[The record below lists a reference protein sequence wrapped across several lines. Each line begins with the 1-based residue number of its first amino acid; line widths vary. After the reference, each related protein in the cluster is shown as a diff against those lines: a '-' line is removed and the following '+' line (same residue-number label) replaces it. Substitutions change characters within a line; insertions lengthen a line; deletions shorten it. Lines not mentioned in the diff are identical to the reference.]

1 MSPHRLADSP
11 VESWI
16 WIPIALTAALV
27 QTVRT
32 ALQKQLTSGMG
43 TQAVTLVRFLFGLPF
58 AAAYLATLMF
68 IHGYRLPQLNA
79 TFLASCI
86 AAAAAQIMAT
96 ALLIHLFSM
105 RNFAVGTSYSRT
117 EAFLTGLIG
126 AAFFSEIIDT
136 AGWVA
141 IGISV
146 IGVVVMTI
154 AGRRVTGHSLVHFFT
169 DRSMAIGLASGCGFA
184 LASLCIRRASLSL
197 GHPDWMFAAAITLVA
212 IILIQTATLG
222 SYVAVRQPGQYGAIL
237 RNWRAC
243 VLVGLT
249 SMLGSAGWFTAMT
262 IERAAYVKAV
272 GQIEFVFTLLASVYV
287 FRERSSAL
295 ELAGM
300 VMVVAGIVV
309 LLVYG

>member
-1 MSPHRLADSP
+1 M
-11 VESWI
+11 ESWI
-16 WIPIALTAALV
+16 WIPIALLAALV
-27 QTVRT
+27 QAVRT
-32 ALQKQLTSGMG
+32 AMQKHLTAGMG
-43 TQAVTLVRFLFGLPF
+43 VQAVTLVRFLFGLPF
-58 AAAYLATLMF
+58 AAAYLAALMAVND
-68 IHGYRLPQLNA
+68 YELPDLNPVFV
-79 TFLASCI
+79 TSCL
-86 AAAAAQIMAT
+86 AAAAAQVMAT
-96 ALLIHLFSM
+96 ALLIHLFSL

-126 AAFFSEIIDT
+126 AAFFAEVIGA

-146 IGVVVMTI
+146 AGVLVMTVGGWRL
-154 AGRRVTGHSLVHFFT
+154 ASPSLMTFFT
-169 DRSMAIGLASGCGFA
+169 DRSMAIGLASGGGFA
-184 LASLCIRRASLSL
+184 VASLFIRRASLSL
-197 GHPDWMFAAAITLVA
+197 GHPDWLFTAAVTLVA
-212 IILIQTATLG
+212 IILIQTVTLG
-222 SYVAVRQPGQYGAIL
+222 SYVALRQAGQFAAIL
-237 RNWRAC
+237 RHWRPC

-287 FRERSSAL
+287 FHERSTRL

-300 VMVVAGIVV
+300 TMVVTGIVV

>member
-1 MSPHRLADSP
+1 M
-11 VESWI
+11 ESWI
-16 WIPIALTAALV
+16 WIPITLLAALV
-27 QTVRT
+27 QAIRT
-32 ALQKQLTSGMG
+32 AMQKQLTAGMG
-43 TQAVTLVRFLFGLPF
+43 IEAVTLVRFLFGLPF
-58 AAAYLATLMF
+58 AAAYLVALMV
-68 IHGYRLPQLNA
+68 INGYPLPELNL
-79 TFLASCI
+79 TFLGSCT
-86 AAAAAQIMAT
+86 AAAAAQIVAT
-96 ALLIHLFSM
+96 ALLIQLFSM

-126 AAFFSEIIDT
+126 AAFFAEIIDP

-154 AGRRVTGHSLVHFFT
+154 AGRRVAGHSLMLFFT

-184 LASLCIRRASLSL
+184 LASLFIRRASLSL
-197 GHPDWMFAAAITLVA
+197 GHPDWLFSAAVTLVA
-212 IILIQTATLG
+212 IILLQTVTLG
-222 SYVAVRQPGQYGAIL
+222 SYVALRQPGQYGAIL
-237 RNWRAC
+237 RHWRAC

-272 GQIEFVFTLLASVYV
+272 GQIEFAFTLLASVYV
-287 FRERSSAL
+287 FHERSSKL

-300 VMVVAGIVV
+300 LMVVIGIVV

>member
-1 MSPHRLADSP
+1 

-16 WIPIALTAALV
+16 WIPITLVAALV
-27 QTVRT
+27 QAVRT
-32 ALQKQLTSGMG
+32 AMQKHLTGGMG
-43 TQAVTLVRFLFGLPF
+43 VQAATLVRFLFGLPF
-58 AAAYLATLMF
+58 AAAYLFALMTVN
-68 IHGYRLPQLNA
+68 GYQLPQLHA
-79 TFLASCI
+79 TFLASCA

-96 ALLIHLFSM
+96 ALLIHLFSL

-126 AAFFSEIIDT
+126 AAFFAEVIDA

-141 IGISV
+141 IGVSV
-146 IGVVVMTI
+146 AGVLVMTWG
-154 AGRRVTGHSLVHFFT
+154 GRRLGGISAVAVFT

-184 LASLCIRRASLSL
+184 LASLFIRQASLSL
-197 GHPDWMFAAAITLVA
+197 GHDDWLFTAALTLVT

-222 SYVAVRQPGQYGAIL
+222 SYLLVRRPGEFLAIA
-237 RNWRAC
+237 RQWRAC
-243 VLVGLT
+243 ILVGLT

-272 GQIEFVFTLLASVYV
+272 GQIEFVFTLLASIYV
-287 FRERSSAL
+287 FRERSSGL

-300 VMVVAGIVV
+300 LMVVAGIVV